1 MDWKVFLL
9 RVAVALVLGALIGAE
24 RQLRQRLTGLR
35 TNALVSTGACLFV
48 LMTQGVPGLAG
59 DASRIAAYVVSGIGF
74 LGGGVIMRDGLNVRG
89 LNTAATLWCTAAIGV
104 LCSMG
109 LLLEATLGSLVVL
122 CANILLRDIA
132 QRLNRQDVLPASEA
146 EQRYEVQIVC
156 RAEDEIQ
163 VRSLMLH
170 SLGSSDLRL
179 QSLHSE
185 DLDNPAKLEVR
196 AELLGTPE
204 APAQLERLVSRVS
217 LEKGVSSVRWQVF
230 ELAARL
236 SGGRLNT
243 TGCRGR
249 RAPAAPR
256 PAGRRRCR
264 RGSVPAPAP
273 SARPPPT
280 TPAVRQAA
288 VRRWRRPGGGR

>member
-1 MDWKVFLL
+1 MADSGDPHPVRDDASPFSL
-9 RVAVALVLGALIGAE
+9 RVPSLAPTAQREAAVLRNPSSFIRADRRPAPAPAVG
-24 RQLRQRLTGLR
+24 RQR
-35 TNALVSTGACLFV
+35 
-48 LMTQGVPGLAG
+48 
-59 DASRIAAYVVSGIGF
+59 
-74 LGGGVIMRDGLNVRG
+74 LNVRG

-230 ELAARL
+230 ELAAD
-236 SGGRLNT
+236 
-243 TGCRGR
+243 
-249 RAPAAPR
+249 
-256 PAGRRRCR
+256 
-264 RGSVPAPAP
+264 
-273 SARPPPT
+273 
-280 TPAVRQAA
+280 
-288 VRRWRRPGGGR
+288 

>member
-1 MDWKVFLL
+1 MTPEIAIGLVT
-9 RVAVALVLGALIGAE
+9 ALGLGALVGLE
-24 RQLRQRLTGLR
+24 RQWRQRSSGMATHAMV
-35 TNALVSTGACLFV
+35 ALGAASFSILPLLLDNEVSVTR
-48 LMTQGVPGLAG
+48 M
-59 DASRIAAYVVSGIGF
+59 AAQVVSGIGF
-74 LGGGVIMRDGLNVRG
+74 LGAGVIMRDGLNVRG

-230 ELAARL
+230 ELAAD
-236 SGGRLNT
+236 
-243 TGCRGR
+243 
-249 RAPAAPR
+249 
-256 PAGRRRCR
+256 
-264 RGSVPAPAP
+264 
-273 SARPPPT
+273 
-280 TPAVRQAA
+280 
-288 VRRWRRPGGGR
+288 

>member
-48 LMTQGVPGLAG
+48 LMTQCVPGMAN

-109 LLLEATLGSLVVL
+109 LLLEAALGSLVVL
-122 CANILLRDIA
+122 CANILLRDFA
-132 QRLNRQDVLPASEA
+132 QRLNHQEILPASEV
-146 EQRYEVQIVC
+146 EQRFEVRITC

-163 VRSLMLH
+163 VRSLMLQ
-170 SLGSSDLRL
+170 SFSNGGLRL

-185 DLDNPAKLEVR
+185 DLANPAKLEVR
-196 AELLGTPE
+196 AELLGSPA
-204 APAQLERLVSRVS
+204 APAQLEHLVSRVS
-217 LEKGVSSVRWQVF
+217 LEKGVSSVRWQLF
-230 ELAARL
+230 ELA
-236 SGGRLNT
+236 
-243 TGCRGR
+243 
-249 RAPAAPR
+249 
-256 PAGRRRCR
+256 
-264 RGSVPAPAP
+264 VD
-273 SARPPPT
+273 
-280 TPAVRQAA
+280 
-288 VRRWRRPGGGR
+288 

>member
-48 LMTQGVPGLAG
+48 LMTQAVPGMLPA
-59 DASRIAAYVVSGIGF
+59 DASRVAAYVVSGIGF
-74 LGGGVIMRDGLNVRG
+74 LGGGVIMRDGMNVRG
-89 LNTAATLWCTAAIGV
+89 LNTAATLWCTAAVGV
-104 LCSMG
+104 LCSLG
-109 LLLEATLGSLVVL
+109 LLLEAALGSLVVL

-132 QRLNRQDVLPASEA
+132 QRLNQQDVLPASEA
-146 EQRYEVQIVC
+146 EQRYEVRIVC

-170 SLGSSDLRL
+170 SFGSGGLRL

-185 DLDNPAKLEVR
+185 DLPNPAKLEVR
-196 AELLGTPE
+196 AELMGDPQ
-204 APAQLERLVSRVS
+204 APSQLEHLASRVS

-230 ELAARL
+230 ELA
-236 SGGRLNT
+236 SD
-243 TGCRGR
+243 
-249 RAPAAPR
+249 
-256 PAGRRRCR
+256 
-264 RGSVPAPAP
+264 
-273 SARPPPT
+273 
-280 TPAVRQAA
+280 
-288 VRRWRRPGGGR
+288 

>member
-1 MDWKVFLL
+1 MADSGDPHPVRDDASPFSLRVPSLAPSAQREAAVLRNPSSFIRADRRPAPARPSAGNEVKHGLKVFLL

-230 ELAARL
+230 ELAAD
-236 SGGRLNT
+236 
-243 TGCRGR
+243 
-249 RAPAAPR
+249 
-256 PAGRRRCR
+256 
-264 RGSVPAPAP
+264 
-273 SARPPPT
+273 
-280 TPAVRQAA
+280 
-288 VRRWRRPGGGR
+288 